1 MLFIRYNTSNGRYE
15 ARIEIPASMLS
26 QPHKLIAQK
35 IPDTWV
41 KVQMS
46 LRKIQHG

>member
-1 MLFIRYNTSNGRYE
+1 MLFIRYNTSNGKYE
-15 ARIEIPASMLS
+15 ARIEIPSSMLS
-26 QPHKLIAQK
+26 TAQRLIAQK

-46 LRKIQHG
+46 LRKM